1 MKGSQVAETGWLLKA
16 VCGFDQTPISTERC
30 CFFPLCL
37 LSESGNERDDS
48 SLLVL
53 ILTAL
58 LDRR

>member
-1 MKGSQVAETGWLLKA
+1 MKGSQVAEAGWLLTA
-16 VCGFDQTPISTERC
+16 LSGFDQTYQHRERLF
-30 CFFPLCL
+30 FFPL

>member
-1 MKGSQVAETGWLLKA
+1 MKGSQVAEAGWLLTA
-16 VCGFDQTPISTERC
+16 LSGFDQTYQHGERL
-30 CFFPLCL
+30 FFFLPL